1 MEPRPKRTDRRSG
14 GPRSGARG
22 GPAPADARSLL
33 RFAWPSILSFVAG
46 SLFRVN
52 DQFWV
57 QHLGASAQEAL
68 GAVTFLL
75 IFDFAAYFVA
85 IAGSM
90 SLISRASGAGD
101 QAERDAVVGRAL
113 LVGAAIGLL
122 VGALGFL
129 CAEPLATAL
138 ELAPEQ
144 REPFIAYTRAVHL
157 WSPLLALAPLVSNI
171 FLSMGDSRTPLLL
184 QVGAVASNFVLNP
197 LFIYELG
204 LGDGLIQGERWGM
217 AGAAHASGA
226 SRGLAVGVGLTLLA
240 VRWSIHW
247 WRVRQVRLHELTPI
261 LRTGIPSAGSIA
273 VYSIVYAFI
282 IKLVFS
288 ELPPAALGGLSIGF
302 NAFEGVAFPFYLGV
316 AVASASVVGRNL
328 GAGDPARA
336 RLAIHNS
343 RKIAAVLGL
352 VFTAVFAGLGPWLVR
367 LFTADPA
374 VQDQAL
380 SYVSVLAF
388 SQLFVA
394 LEAVEEKVLLGVGR
408 TRPIFWVSV
417 PGNLMR
423 LPLAWLLAVH
433 YGLGAAGVWW
443 TINLSTLLK
452 AAAFHLQVRRLD
464 ELRSGPG

>member
-1 MEPRPKRTDRRSG
+1 
-14 GPRSGARG
+14 
-22 GPAPADARSLL
+22 
-33 RFAWPSILSFVAG
+33 
-46 SLFRVN
+46 
-52 DQFWV
+52 
-57 QHLGASAQEAL
+57 
-68 GAVTFLL
+68 
-75 IFDFAAYFVA
+75 
-85 IAGSM
+85 
-90 SLISRASGAGD
+90 
-101 QAERDAVVGRAL
+101 
-113 LVGAAIGLL
+113 
-122 VGALGFL
+122 
-129 CAEPLATAL
+129 
-138 ELAPEQ
+138 
-144 REPFIAYTRAVHL
+144 
-157 WSPLLALAPLVSNI
+157 
-171 FLSMGDSRTPLLL
+171 
-184 QVGAVASNFVLNP
+184 
-197 LFIYELG
+197 
-204 LGDGLIQGERWGM
+204 
-217 AGAAHASGA
+217 
-226 SRGLAVGVGLTLLA
+226 
-240 VRWSIHW
+240 
-247 WRVRQVRLHELTPI
+247 
-261 LRTGIPSAGSIA
+261 
-273 VYSIVYAFI
+273 
-282 IKLVFS
+282 VFS